1 MALGELAI
9 TLDSLDNTLLVK
21 NLLTGFHLTQLHAV
35 IKCISEAKLN
45 WMKEVTSKDVLLNIH
60 SYHDE
65 CCLFFSSL

>member
-9 TLDSLDNTLLVK
+9 TLDSFDNTLLVK

-45 WMKEVTSKDVLLNIH
+45 
-60 SYHDE
+60 
-65 CCLFFSSL
+65 